1 MWFVNAPCV
10 HFCSEWSILGYGTG
24 AFWDLWIRS
33 ISSCQR
39 VDLRVSQGLLSLCH
53 VVLAHQ
59 VITPPVWHWHY
70 GNQSRGCLM
79 GGGPLWPTAV
89 PGLAGTEAWVRSR
102 DLRNLEFRRWGSSG
116 LSSLMETTSL
126 CICLHTPHEHD
137 LDPSW
142 YVHVGSE
149 ALWPDRPY
157 TFLPLSCS
165 GDMKNVSCTVI
176 MQDSFASAET
186 CLSCCWIQI
195 QAFSLPGTSES
206 QQKHSIHSS

>member
-1 MWFVNAPCV
+1 MCTFLFWMEHSGIWNWCILGFVNKVNSELSESWPPSVTRPVIIVSCCV
-10 HFCSEWSILGYGTG
+10 GPSSHHSTCVALTLRESIPRLFNGGRTTMTNRCARACRYWSMSEVTWPPKSG
-24 AFWDLWIRS
+24 
-33 ISSCQR
+33 
-39 VDLRVSQGLLSLCH
+39 VSEVGVFRALQ
-53 VVLAHQ
+53 
-59 VITPPVWHWHY
+59 PN
-70 GNQSRGCLM
+70 GNHL
-79 GGGPLWPTAV
+79 PLHLPSHSV
-89 PGLAGTEAWVRSR
+89 
-102 DLRNLEFRRWGSSG
+102 
-116 LSSLMETTSL
+116 
-126 CICLHTPHEHD
+126 TPHEHD
-137 LDPSW
+137 LVPGW